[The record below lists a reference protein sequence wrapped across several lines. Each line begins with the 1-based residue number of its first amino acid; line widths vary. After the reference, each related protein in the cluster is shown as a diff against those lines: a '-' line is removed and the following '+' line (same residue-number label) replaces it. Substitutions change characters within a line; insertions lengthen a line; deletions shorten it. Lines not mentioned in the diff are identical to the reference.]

1 MLSRE
6 DNELLTRTGPGTPM
20 GAMMREYWI
29 PVLRSARLEPDGK
42 PERVR
47 LLGENFVAFRA
58 TDGRVGFIDEAC
70 PHRCASMALGRNE
83 ENGLRCIFHGWKV
96 DVEGIVV
103 DCPTEPEERR
113 DRFASLVPT
122 RRHHVREAGGLVWVH
137 IGESKDPPHFPAF
150 EFTVLPEEQT
160 GPVRGLIK
168 CNWLQALEAALDSA
182 HVGFLHARG
191 GKNAPERGTAV
202 HRTESAFMREKKDP
216 KFEFEVT
223 PYGFKEAAIRNLPDG
238 NCYTR
243 VREVVLPFFSMI
255 PRFPG
260 DWGLVLASIPID
272 DENSSQ
278 WYIRYDTEKPIADAS
293 FFRKFGTDS
302 GDPDYF
308 NSDMGDV
315 SNMWHQDRQAMK
327 DGHWSGIVGKQ
338 NAYEDFV
345 VQESMGPIVDRSK
358 EYLGA
363 ADVVI
368 SLARR
373 LLLQAVRRHASEGTI
388 PFVTPETDFTRMRSI
403 AVTYPQSDDWRAI
416 DPFDPPEL
424 DWTVQPAA

>member
-1 MLSRE
+1 MLSQE
-6 DNELLTRTGPGTPM
+6 DNALLTRVGPGTPM
-20 GAMMREYWI
+20 GRMMREYWI
-29 PVLRSARLEPDGK
+29 PVLRSARLEADGK

-47 LLGENFVAFRA
+47 LLGEDFVAFRA
-58 TDGRVGFIDEAC
+58 TDGRIGFIDEAC

-83 ENGLRCIFHGWKV
+83 GNGLRCIFHGWKV
-96 DVEGIVV
+96 DVDGTVV

-113 DRFASLVPT
+113 ERFASLVPT
-122 RRHHVREAGGLVWVH
+122 KRYHAREAGGLVWVY
-137 IGESKDPPHFPAF
+137 IGQRAAPPVFPAF

-160 GPVRGLIK
+160 GPIRGLIK

-182 HVGFLHARG
+182 HVGFLHGRG
-191 GKNAPERGTAV
+191 GNAPVRGTAV

-223 PYGFKEAAIRNLPDG
+223 PYGFKEAAIRNLADG

-243 VREVVLPFFSMI
+243 IREVVLPFFSLI

-260 DWGLVLASIPID
+260 DWGLVLCSVPID
-272 DENSSQ
+272 DENSIQ
-278 WYIRYDTEKPIADAS
+278 WYIRYDGAKPIDEEY
-293 FFRKFGTDS
+293 FRKFGSDS

-315 SNMWHQDRQAMK
+315 TNMWHQDRQAMK
-327 DGHWSGIVGKQ
+327 DGHWSGIVGRQ

-345 VQESMGPIVDRSK
+345 VQESMGPIVDRSR

-373 LLLQAVRRHASEGTI
+373 LLLQAVRQHQEGGAI
-388 PFVTPETDFTRMRSI
+388 PFAADVDLSKVRSLS
-403 AVTYPQSDDWRAI
+403 VTYPQGTDWRTI
-416 DPFDPPEL
+416 DAFNPPEL
-424 DWTVQPAA
+424 AWTKQPAE

>member
-1 MLSRE
+1 MLSAR
-6 DNELLTRTGPGTPM
+6 DNELLTRVGPGTPM
-20 GAMMREYWI
+20 GSLMREYWL
-29 PVLRSARLEPDGK
+29 PALRSARLEADGK

-58 TDGRVGFIDEAC
+58 TDGRVGFIDEGC

-96 DVEGIVV
+96 DVEGKVIE
-103 DCPTEPEERR
+103 CPTEPEERR
-113 DRFASLVPT
+113 ERFAQLVPT
-122 RRHHVREAGGLVWVH
+122 RRHHVREAGGLVWVY
-137 IGESKDPPHFPAF
+137 IGGRDEPPVFPAL
-150 EFTVLPEEQT
+150 EFTVLPDEQM
-160 GPVRGLIK
+160 GPIRGLIK

-191 GKNAPERGTAV
+191 GKAPVRGTAV
-202 HRTESAFMREKKDP
+202 HRTESSFMREKKDP
-216 KFEFEVT
+216 RFEFDLM
-223 PYGFKEAAIRNLPDG
+223 PYGFREAAIRDLPDG
-238 NCYTR
+238 RCYTR
-243 VREVVLPFFSMI
+243 IREVILPFFSFI

-272 DENSSQ
+272 DENSMQ
-278 WYIRYDTEKPIADAS
+278 WYIRYEMDKPYDPEN
-293 FFRKFGTDS
+293 FRKFGEDS

-308 NSDMGDV
+308 NSDMGDL

-327 DGHWSGIVGKQ
+327 DGHWSGIVGKA

-345 VQESMGPIVDRSK
+345 VQESMGPIVDRSR

-363 ADVVI
+363 ADVII

-373 LLLQAVRRHASEGTI
+373 QLLQAVRQHQADGTI
-388 PFVTPETDFTRMRSI
+388 SFMGSDVDLSRVRSI
-403 AVTYPQSDDWRAI
+403 AVTYDRSQSWRDI
-416 DPFDPPEL
+416 DPHNPPDLE
-424 DWTVQPAA
+424 WTKQPA